1 MMQNES
7 SAGTGSN
14 LDQGTSGRGDVKD
27 RSGEYGSVIILEDY
41 QYKPMSNVSQELI
54 DKIQLMDKIKVN
66 QQELKDDYRTGMIKG
81 SELVQVQHAQA
92 RHNTQ
97 EFSEQTDLAYSIS
110 NEPSKQLLAAK
121 RSKGTLEN
129 VFSSTQNIPENLGG
143 SELNSNEKLLF
154 GQSLQLEEI
163 KELQMTKKNE
173 ARNQPKF
180 ESGIGQIQI
189 TEQESSNSIKQNN
202 SDQSIE
208 ITKSMQKTYSL
219 QNIKQ
224 AQQHSSSK
232 KSKWSAS
239 NASKGSSK

>member
-1 MMQNES
+1 
-7 SAGTGSN
+7 
-14 LDQGTSGRGDVKD
+14 
-27 RSGEYGSVIILEDY
+27 
-41 QYKPMSNVSQELI
+41 
-54 DKIQLMDKIKVN
+54 
-66 QQELKDDYRTGMIKG
+66 
-81 SELVQVQHAQA
+81 
-92 RHNTQ
+92 
-97 EFSEQTDLAYSIS
+97 LAYSIS

-208 ITKSMQKTYSL
+208 ITKSM
-219 QNIKQ
+219 
-224 AQQHSSSK
+224 
-232 KSKWSAS
+232 
-239 NASKGSSK
+239 